1 MKREIGLFFLL
12 LISAT
17 DNDDIICSSEPV
29 KAAVGDNVTL
39 DCHLKSKRDV
49 TGALVEWK
57 FNGSHYVVVH
67 RSGGLSPDDQ
77 TEQFKNRATFVNEK
91 PEKGNFTVQISS
103 VNTTDGGIYTCSVKI
118 GKQPRISCNVHLIVD
133 GNKGGNIGHIVG
145 GFFGGV
151 VVVLAVVLGFLI
163 WKRPQDR
170 KSLIS
175 ASHF

>member
-67 RSGGLSPDDQ
+67 RSG
-77 TEQFKNRATFVNEK
+77 
-91 PEKGNFTVQISS
+91 